1 MRWAL
6 ADAVLPVPDRRMS
19 LSSLVPLASVK
30 SVSRS
35 IEFYQ
40 KLGFVV
46 GDMHTSEGAAEPTWA
61 WLTCGGAQL
70 MFGQAS
76 GAVDSNEPAVIFY
89 LYCDDVAAFRAA
101 GLTAAAFGADA
112 LMMLSNVP
120 GLLRAFPDESTLIA
134 HVRRDAIGQAAE
146 AAQGRMKKKVL
157 GAQEALDGGVKRV
170 IFGDARK
177 PEPIRRALAGAGTV
191 FE

>member
-46 GDMHTSEGAAEPTWA
+46 GDTHTPDGAAEPTWA

-89 LYCDDVAAFRAA
+89 LYCDDVAAFRARLLEA
-101 GLTAAAFGADA
+101 G
-112 LMMLSNVP
+112 V
-120 GLLRAFPDESTLIA
+120 E
-134 HVRRDAIGQAAE
+134 
-146 AAQGRMKKKVL
+146 
-157 GAQEALDGGVKRV
+157 
-170 IFGDARK
+170 
-177 PEPIRRALAGAGTV
+177 AGALTYPFFAPRGEFRVTDPDGYAV
-191 FE
+191 MITHT